1 MEEQRELETHKI
13 QRKMRKV
20 SKIRM
25 FGMMMVA
32 GLMMASCGNQ
42 TQETT
47 ENQQQWEEQK
57 QAPESQIEQAQQPQ
71 VKRVAYVPA
80 ANTPDFVNAA
90 ERSVDAVVHIMTKVV
105 RQSNTYDDFFGA
117 LLGQIY
123 GYPGQTRSNT
133 MVAYGSGVVLT
144 PDGYIVTNNHVVEG
158 ADEVEVT
165 FNNKVKKTAT
175 IIGTDPTTD
184 LALIK
189 VEADDLDYLSFG
201 DSDQVRIGE
210 WVLAVGNPFN
220 LTSTVTAGIVSAKAR
235 NLSILGEG
243 TSVESFIQTD
253 AAVNPGNSGGA
264 LVNTRGELVGINAAI
279 ASHTGSYE
287 GYSFAIPSNIVRKVV
302 DDLLL
307 YGTAQRG
314 YLGVQIAELTQE
326 LAEKEGLE
334 NIEGVYVAEVTEGG
348 AAKLAGMKAGDV
360 ITTINGK
367 KVNSTTQLKEAVGQY
382 RPGDKLDVEVNRKGT
397 HHHYELTLL
406 NEAGNVNLVKSGDSF
421 YNSEFGLMLQ
431 PINQNDMSRLNIN
444 NGLKIVEIRQGRFM
458 NSGVPVDFV
467 ITKVNGYAVNSKS
480 DLESALKSGRSR
492 RTSIEGVFPNGMIG
506 SFYY

>member
-1 MEEQRELETHKI
+1 
-13 QRKMRKV
+13 MRKV
-20 SKIRM
+20 SM
-25 FGMMMVA
+25 TWMLA
-32 GLMMASCGNQ
+32 GLLMAASCANQ
-42 TQETT
+42 SQNANES
-47 ENQQQWEEQK
+47 ENQNEQK
-57 QAPESQIEQAQQPQ
+57 QPVSQVEQVQQPQ
-71 VKRVAYVPA
+71 VQRAAFVPA
-80 ANTPDFVNAA
+80 QGTPDFVDAA

-105 RQSNTYDDFFGA
+105 RQSNTYEDFFGA

-123 GYPGQTRSNT
+123 GYPGQTRNNT

-189 VEADDLDYLSFG
+189 VEASDLAYLTFG
-201 DSDQVRIGE
+201 DSDNVRIGE

-264 LVNTRGELVGINAAI
+264 LVNTKGELVGINAAI

-334 NIEGVYVAEVTEGG
+334 NIDGVYVAEVTEGG
-348 AAKLAGMKAGDV
+348 AAKMAGLKSGDV
-360 ITTINGK
+360 ITAINGK
-367 KVNSTTQLKEAVGQY
+367 KVNSTTQLKENVGQY
-382 RPGDKLDVEVNRKGT
+382 RPGDKVDVEVNRGGH
-397 HHHYELTLL
+397 HHHYDLTLL
-406 NEAGNVNLVKSGDSF
+406 NEAGNVDVVKKGDSF

-431 PINQNDMSRLNIN
+431 PIDQNDMSRLNIK

-467 ITKVNGYAVNSKS
+467 ITKVNGVAVNDKTE
-480 DLESALKSGRSR
+480 LENALKNNRSR
-492 RTSIEGVFPNGMIG
+492 RTTIEGVYPNGMNAT
-506 SFYY
+506 FYY

>member
-1 MEEQRELETHKI
+1 
-13 QRKMRKV
+13 MRKV
-20 SKIRM
+20 SM
-25 FGMMMVA
+25 T
-32 GLMMASCGNQ
+32 LMLAALLMAASCANQSQNANDSENQ
-42 TQETT
+42 TE
-47 ENQQQWEEQK
+47 QQPVSQVEQV
-57 QAPESQIEQAQQPQ
+57 QQPQ
-71 VKRVAYVPA
+71 VQRAAFMPA
-80 ANTPDFVNAA
+80 QGTPDFVDAA

-105 RQSNTYDDFFGA
+105 RQSNTYEDFFGA

-123 GYPGQTRSNT
+123 GYPGQTRNNT

-189 VEADDLDYLSFG
+189 VEASDLAYLTFG
-201 DSDQVRIGE
+201 DSDNVRIGE

-264 LVNTRGELVGINAAI
+264 LVNTKGELVGINAAI

-326 LAEKEGLE
+326 IADKEGLE

-348 AAKLAGMKAGDV
+348 AAKLAGLKSGDV
-360 ITTINGK
+360 ITSINGK
-367 KVNSTTQLKEAVGQY
+367 KVNSTTQLKESVGQY
-382 RPGDKLDVEVNRKGT
+382 RPGDKIDVEVNRNGH
-397 HHHYELTLL
+397 HHHYDLTLL
-406 NEAGNVNLVKSGDSF
+406 NESGNVNVVKKGDSF

-431 PINQNDMSRLNIN
+431 PIDQNDMSRLNIK

-467 ITKVNGYAVNSKS
+467 ITKVNGVAVNDKTE
-480 DLESALKSGRSR
+480 LENALKNKRSR
-492 RTSIEGVFPNGMIG
+492 RTTIEGVYPNGMNAT
-506 SFYY
+506 FYY

>member
-1 MEEQRELETHKI
+1 
-13 QRKMRKV
+13 MRKV
-20 SKIRM
+20 S
-25 FGMMMVA
+25 MMLVLA
-32 GLMMASCGNQ
+32 GLLMATSCGNKTQ
-42 TQETT
+42 TTNEELTQNERQEPIT
-47 ENQQQWEEQK
+47 QVEEVQ
-57 QAPESQIEQAQQPQ
+57 QAQVQ
-71 VKRVAYVPA
+71 RA
-80 ANTPDFVNAA
+80 AFALAPNTPDFVDAA

-105 RQSNTYDDFFGA
+105 RQSTTYNDFFGA
-117 LLGQIY
+117 LLGQLY
-123 GYPGQTRSNT
+123 GYPGQTRNNT

-189 VEADDLDYLSFG
+189 VDAEDLDYLTFG
-201 DSDQVRIGE
+201 DSDNVHIGE

-264 LVNTRGELVGINAAI
+264 LVNTKGELVGINAAI

-307 YGTAQRG
+307 YGETQRG
-314 YLGVQIAELTQE
+314 YLGIYPAELTQE

-348 AAKLAGMKAGDV
+348 AAKLAGVQKGDV
-360 ITTINGK
+360 VTSINGK
-367 KVNSTTQLKEAVGQY
+367 KVNTVTQLMETVRQY
-382 RPGDKLDVEVNRKGT
+382 RPGDKLKLEVNRNGRRQ
-397 HHHYELTLL
+397 HFELTLL
-406 NEAGNVNLVKSGDSF
+406 NEAGNVDVVRKGDSF

-431 PINQNDMSRLNIN
+431 PINQNDMSRLNISA
-444 NGLKIVEIRQGRFM
+444 GLKIVEIRQGRFM

-467 ITKVNGYAVNSKS
+467 ITKVNGYVVNSKT
-480 DLESALKSGRSR
+480 DLENALNVRSR
-492 RTSIEGVFPNGMIG
+492 RTTIEGIYPNGMMG
-506 SFYY
+506 TFYY

>member
-1 MEEQRELETHKI
+1 
-13 QRKMRKV
+13 MRKV
-20 SKIRM
+20 SM
-25 FGMMMVA
+25 SLMLA
-32 GLMMASCGNQ
+32 GLLMATSCVNSSQNANQ
-42 TQETT
+42 SENLT
-47 ENQQQWEEQK
+47 EQQKPATEVEQV
-57 QAPESQIEQAQQPQ
+57 QQAQVQ
-71 VKRVAYVPA
+71 RA
-80 ANTPDFVNAA
+80 AFIPTESTPDFVDAA

-105 RQSNTYDDFFGA
+105 RQSTTYNDFFGA
-117 LLGQIY
+117 LLGQLY
-123 GYPGQTRSNT
+123 GYPGQTRNNT
-133 MVAYGSGVVLT
+133 LVAYGSGVVLT

-189 VEADDLDYLSFG
+189 VDASDLEYLTFG
-201 DSDQVRIGE
+201 DSDNVRIGE

-264 LVNTRGELVGINAAI
+264 LVNTKGELVGINAAI

-326 LAEKEGLE
+326 LAENEGLE

-348 AAKLAGMKAGDV
+348 AAKLAGMKSGDV
-360 ITTINGK
+360 ITAIAGK
-367 KVNSTTQLKEAVGQY
+367 KVNTTTQLKESIGQY
-382 RPGDKLDVEVNRKGT
+382 RPGDKVEVEVNRNGS
-397 HHHYELTLL
+397 HHRYELTLL
-406 NEAGNVNLVKSGDSF
+406 NEAGNVDVVKKGDSF
-421 YNSEFGLMLQ
+421 FNSEFGLMLQ
-431 PINQNDMSRLNIN
+431 PINQNDMSRLDIQS
-444 NGLKIVEIRQGRFM
+444 GLKIVEIRQGRFM

-467 ITKVNGYAVNSKS
+467 ITKVNGITVNSKS
-480 DLESALKSGRSR
+480 DLENAQKSSRSR
-492 RTSIEGVFPNGMIG
+492 RTTIEGVYPNGMNAT
-506 SFYY
+506 FYYSK

>member
-1 MEEQRELETHKI
+1 
-13 QRKMRKV
+13 MRKV
-20 SKIRM
+20 SLMLM
-25 FGMMMVA
+25 FATM
-32 GLMMASCGNQ
+32 LMATSCGNLNQ
-42 TQETT
+42 KTNSAEEATLAPT
-47 ENQQQWEEQK
+47 EEQQQ
-57 QAPESQIEQAQQPQ
+57 PVSQVEQAQQAKVQ
-71 VKRVAYVPA
+71 RA
-80 ANTPDFVNAA
+80 AFIPNENTPDFVDAA

-105 RQSNTYDDFFGA
+105 KQSNTYDDFFGA

-189 VEADDLDYLSFG
+189 VEATDLSFLTFG
-201 DSDQVRIGE
+201 DSDNVRIGE

-264 LVNTRGELVGINAAI
+264 LVNTKGELVGINAAI

-307 YGTAQRG
+307 YGETQRG
-314 YLGVQIAELTQE
+314 YIGIFPQELTQE
-326 LAEKEGLE
+326 LAQKEGLE
-334 NIEGVYVAEVTEGG
+334 DIEGVYVAEVTEGG
-348 AAKLAGMKAGDV
+348 AAKLAGIEKGDV
-360 ITTINGK
+360 ITSINGK
-367 KVNSTTQLKEAVGQY
+367 KVNTVTQLMENIRQY
-382 RPGDKLDVEVNRKGT
+382 RPGDKVNVEANRKGR
-397 HHHYELTLL
+397 HHNYELTLL
-406 NEAGNVNLVKSGDSF
+406 NEAGNVDVVKSGDAF

-431 PINQNDMSRLNIN
+431 PVSKDEKSRLDIK

-467 ITKVNGYAVNSKS
+467 ITKVNGYAVNSKA
-480 DLESALKSGRSR
+480 DLEKALKSRTR
-492 RTSIEGVFPNGMIG
+492 RTTIEGVFPNGMPG

>member
-1 MEEQRELETHKI
+1 MT
-13 QRKMRKV
+13 
-20 SKIRM
+20 
-25 FGMMMVA
+25 
-32 GLMMASCGNQ
+32 LMLAALLMAASCANQSQNANDSENQ
-42 TQETT
+42 TE
-47 ENQQQWEEQK
+47 QQPVSQVEQV
-57 QAPESQIEQAQQPQ
+57 QQPQ
-71 VKRVAYVPA
+71 VQRAAFMPA
-80 ANTPDFVNAA
+80 QGTPDFVDAA

-105 RQSNTYDDFFGA
+105 RQSNTYEDFFGA

-123 GYPGQTRSNT
+123 GYPGQTRNNT

-189 VEADDLDYLSFG
+189 VEASDLAYLTFG
-201 DSDQVRIGE
+201 DSDNVRIGE

-264 LVNTRGELVGINAAI
+264 LVNTKGELVGINAAI

-326 LAEKEGLE
+326 IADKEGLE
-334 NIEGVYVAEVTEGG
+334 NIEGVYVAEVTDGG
-348 AAKLAGMKAGDV
+348 AAKLAGLKSGDV
-360 ITTINGK
+360 ITSINGK
-367 KVNSTTQLKEAVGQY
+367 KVNSTTQLKESVGQY
-382 RPGDKLDVEVNRKGT
+382 RPGDKIDVEVNRGGH
-397 HHHYELTLL
+397 HHHYDLTLL
-406 NEAGNVNLVKSGDSF
+406 NEAGNVDVVKKGDSF

-431 PINQNDMSRLNIN
+431 PVDQSDMNRLNIR

-467 ITKVNGYAVNSKS
+467 ITKVNGVAVNDKT
-480 DLESALKSGRSR
+480 DLENALKNKRSR
-492 RTSIEGVFPNGMIG
+492 RTTIEGVYPNGMNAT
-506 SFYY
+506 FYY

>member
-1 MEEQRELETHKI
+1 
-13 QRKMRKV
+13 MRKV
-20 SKIRM
+20 SM
-25 FGMMMVA
+25 TLMLA
-32 GLMMASCGNQ
+32 GLLMAASCANSSQ
-42 TQETT
+42 NAENSENKNEMQEPAT
-47 ENQQQWEEQK
+47 E
-57 QAPESQIEQAQQPQ
+57 IEQAQQSKVQ
-71 VKRVAYVPA
+71 RVAFVPTES
-80 ANTPDFVNAA
+80 TPDFVDAA

-105 RQSNTYDDFFGA
+105 RQSTTYNDFFGA
-117 LLGQIY
+117 LLGQLY
-123 GYPGQTRSNT
+123 GYPGQTRNNT

-189 VEADDLDYLSFG
+189 VDATDLEYLTFG
-201 DSDQVRIGE
+201 DSDNVRIGE

-264 LVNTRGELVGINAAI
+264 LVNTKGELVGINAAI

-307 YGTAQRG
+307 YGETQRG
-314 YLGVQIAELTQE
+314 YLGIYPAELTQE
-326 LAEKEGLE
+326 IAEKEGLE

-348 AAKLAGMKAGDV
+348 AAKVAGVQKGDV
-360 ITTINGK
+360 VTSINGK
-367 KVNSTTQLKEAVGQY
+367 KVNTVTQLMETVRQY
-382 RPGDKLDVEVNRKGT
+382 RPGDNVNLEVNRNGR
-397 HHHYELTLL
+397 HHNYELTLL
-406 NEAGNVNLVKSGDSF
+406 NEAGNVDVVKKGDSF

-431 PINQNDMSRLNIN
+431 PINQNDMSRLNVKA
-444 NGLKIVEIRQGRFM
+444 GLKIVEIRQGRFM

-467 ITKVNGYAVNSKS
+467 ITKVNGYAVNNKT
-480 DLESALKSGRSR
+480 DLENALKNSRSR
-492 RTSIEGVFPNGMIG
+492 RTTIEGVYPNGMMG
-506 SFYY
+506 TFFY

>member
-1 MEEQRELETHKI
+1 ML
-13 QRKMRKV
+13 ML
-20 SKIRM
+20 
-25 FGMMMVA
+25 A
-32 GLMMASCGNQ
+32 GLLMATSCDAMLNKAK
-42 TQETT
+42 EN
-47 ENQQQWEEQK
+47 ENQNEQEQLQEESV
-57 QAPESQIEQAQQPQ
+57 SQVEQVQP
-71 VKRVAYVPA
+71 RVQRTAFLPTQ
-80 ANTPDFVNAA
+80 NTPDFVDAA
-90 ERSVDAVVHIMTKVV
+90 ENSVDAVVHIMTKVV
-105 RQSNTYDDFFGA
+105 KQGSTYEDFFGA

-123 GYPGQTRSNT
+123 GYPGQSRSNT

-189 VEADDLDYLSFG
+189 VEASDLPFLTFG
-201 DSDQVRIGE
+201 DSDNVRIGE

-264 LVNTRGELVGINAAI
+264 LVNTKGELVGINAAI

-334 NIEGVYVAEVTEGG
+334 NIEGVYVGEVTEGG
-348 AAKLAGMKAGDV
+348 AAKLAGMQDGDV
-360 ITTINGK
+360 ITAINGK
-367 KVNSTTQLKEAVGQY
+367 KVNSTTQLKESIGQY
-382 RPGDKLDVEVNRKGT
+382 RPGDKVDVEVNRNGR

-406 NEAGNVNLVKSGDSF
+406 NEAGNVNLVKNGDAF

-431 PINQNDMSRLNIN
+431 PINQNEMSRLNIK

-467 ITKVNGYAVNSKS
+467 ITKVNGYAVHSKS
-480 DLESALKSGRSR
+480 ELENALKNTRSR
-492 RTSIEGVFPNGMIG
+492 RTTIEGVFPNGMTG

>member
-1 MEEQRELETHKI
+1 
-13 QRKMRKV
+13 MRKV
-20 SKIRM
+20 SMSRIC
-25 FGMMMVA
+25 GMAMLA
-32 GLMMASCGNQ
+32 GLLMAASCANSSQ
-42 TQETT
+42 NATSSKDQNEQQKPAT
-47 ENQQQWEEQK
+47 E
-57 QAPESQIEQAQQPQ
+57 IELVQQAQVQ
-71 VKRVAYVPA
+71 RA
-80 ANTPDFVNAA
+80 AFIPTENTPDFVDAA

-105 RQSNTYDDFFGA
+105 RQSNTYEDFFGA

-123 GYPGQTRSNT
+123 GYPGQTRNNT

-189 VEADDLDYLSFG
+189 VDASDLEYLTFG
-201 DSDQVRIGE
+201 DSDNVRIGE

-264 LVNTRGELVGINAAI
+264 LVNTKGELVGINAAI

-307 YGTAQRG
+307 YCTAQRG

-334 NIEGVYVAEVTEGG
+334 NIDGVYVAEVTDGG
-348 AAKLAGMKAGDV
+348 AAKLAGMKSGDV
-360 ITTINGK
+360 ITAINGK
-367 KVNSTTQLKEAVGQY
+367 KVNSTTQLKESVGQF
-382 RPGDKLDVEVNRKGT
+382 RPGDKMDVEVNRNGR

-406 NEAGNVNLVKSGDSF
+406 NEAGNVDVVKKGDSF

-431 PINQNDMSRLNIN
+431 PVNQNDMSRLNIKS
-444 NGLKIVEIRQGRFM
+444 GLKIVEIRQGRFM
-458 NSGVPVDFV
+458 NSGIPVDFV
-467 ITKVNGYAVNSKS
+467 ITKVNGSVVNDKT
-480 DLESALKSGRSR
+480 DLENAQKNSRSR
-492 RTSIEGVFPNGMIG
+492 RTTIEGVYPNGMIAT
-506 SFYY
+506 FYYNK

>member
-1 MEEQRELETHKI
+1 MLAAMLVATSCEGMLNKAKNET
-13 QRKMRKV
+13 
-20 SKIRM
+20 
-25 FGMMMVA
+25 
-32 GLMMASCGNQ
+32 MA
-42 TQETT
+42 E
-47 ENQQQWEEQK
+47 QQQLQEETV
-57 QAPESQIEQAQQPQ
+57 SQVEQVQP
-71 VKRVAYVPA
+71 RVQRTAFVPTE
-80 ANTPDFVNAA
+80 NTPDFVDAA
-90 ERSVDAVVHIMTKVV
+90 ENSVDAVVHIMTKVV
-105 RQSNTYDDFFGA
+105 KQSNTYEDFFGA
-117 LLGQIY
+117 LLGQLY
-123 GYPGQTRSNT
+123 GYPGQTRNNT

-189 VEADDLDYLSFG
+189 VEASDLPFLTFG
-201 DSDQVRIGE
+201 DSDNVRIGE

-264 LVNTRGELVGINAAI
+264 LVNTKGELIGINAAI

-334 NIEGVYVAEVTEGG
+334 NIEGVYVGEVTEGG
-348 AAKLAGMKAGDV
+348 AAKLAGLKDGDV
-360 ITTINGK
+360 ITAINGK
-367 KVNSTTQLKEAVGQY
+367 KVNSTTQLKENIGQY
-382 RPGDKLDVEVNRKGT
+382 RPGDKVDVEVNRQGH

-406 NEAGNVNLVKSGDSF
+406 NEAGNVNLVKNGEAF

-431 PINQNDMSRLNIN
+431 PINQNEMSRLNIK

-467 ITKVNGYAVNSKS
+467 ITKVNGYAVNNKS
-480 DLESALKSGRSR
+480 ELENALKNTRSR
-492 RTSIEGVFPNGMIG
+492 RTTIEGVFPNGMTG

>member
-1 MEEQRELETHKI
+1 
-13 QRKMRKV
+13 MRKV
-20 SKIRM
+20 SM
-25 FGMMMVA
+25 LWMLA
-32 GLMMASCGNQ
+32 GLLMASSCGNQ
-42 TQETT
+42 TNENTT
-47 ENQQQWEEQK
+47 EQQQEPVSQVEQVQ
-57 QAPESQIEQAQQPQ
+57 QASVQRAAFVPTES
-71 VKRVAYVPA
+71 
-80 ANTPDFVNAA
+80 TPDFVDAA
-90 ERSVDAVVHIMTKVV
+90 ESSVDAVVHIMTKVV
-105 RQSNTYDDFFGA
+105 RQSNTYEDFFGA

-144 PDGYIVTNNHVVEG
+144 PDGYIVTNNHVMEG

-165 FNNKVKKTAT
+165 FNNKVKKTAN

-189 VEADDLDYLSFG
+189 VEAEDLHYLTFG
-201 DSDQVRIGE
+201 DSDNVRIGE

-264 LVNTRGELVGINAAI
+264 LVNTKGELVGINAAI

-307 YGTAQRG
+307 YGETQRG
-314 YLGVQIAELTQE
+314 YLGIRPDELTQE
-326 LAEKEGLE
+326 LAQKKGLE
-334 NIEGVYVAEVTEGG
+334 DIEGVYVAEVTQGG
-348 AAKLAGMKAGDV
+348 AAILAGIEKGDV
-360 ITTINGK
+360 ITSINGK
-367 KVNSTTQLKEAVGQY
+367 KVNTVTQLMETIRQY
-382 RPGDKLDVEVNRKGT
+382 RPGDKVNVEVNRNGN

-406 NEAGNVNLVKSGDSF
+406 NEAGNVDVVKKGDSF

-431 PINQNDMSRLNIN
+431 TVNQNDMSRLNIR

-467 ITKVNGYAVNSKS
+467 ITKVNGYAVNSKT
-480 DLESALKSGRSR
+480 DLENALKAGKR
-492 RTSIEGVFPNGMIG
+492 RTTIEGVYPNGMMG

>member
-1 MEEQRELETHKI
+1 
-13 QRKMRKV
+13 MRKV
-20 SKIRM
+20 SLM
-25 FGMMMVA
+25 LMLA
-32 GLMMASCGNQ
+32 GLLMATSCEEML
-42 TQETT
+42 TKAKET
-47 ENQQQWEEQK
+47 ENQVEQEQVQEEK
-57 QAPESQIEQAQQPQ
+57 VSQLEQVQP
-71 VKRVAYVPA
+71 RVQRTAFVPTE
-80 ANTPDFVNAA
+80 NTPDFVDAA
-90 ERSVDAVVHIMTKVV
+90 ENSVDAVVHIMTKVV

-117 LLGQIY
+117 LLGQLY
-123 GYPGQTRSNT
+123 GYPGQTRNNT

-144 PDGYIVTNNHVVEG
+144 PDGYIVTNNHVVDG

-189 VEADDLDYLSFG
+189 VEASDLPFLTFG
-201 DSDQVRIGE
+201 DSDNVRIGE
-210 WVLAVGNPFN
+210 WVLAVGNPFK

-264 LVNTRGELVGINAAI
+264 LVNTKGELIGINAAI

-334 NIEGVYVAEVTEGG
+334 NIDGVYVAEVTEGG
-348 AAKLAGMKAGDV
+348 AAKLAGMKSGDV
-360 ITTINGK
+360 ITAINGK
-367 KVNSTTQLKEAVGQY
+367 KVNSTTQLKENIGQY
-382 RPGDKLDVEVNRKGT
+382 RPGDKVDVEVNRNGH

-406 NEAGNVNLVKSGDSF
+406 NEAGNVDLVKNGEAF

-431 PINQNDMSRLNIN
+431 PINQNDMGRLNVK
-444 NGLKIVEIRQGRFM
+444 NGLKIVEIREGRFM

-467 ITKVNGYAVNSKS
+467 ITKVNGYAVNNKT
-480 DLESALKSGRSR
+480 DLENALKNARSR
-492 RTSIEGVFPNGMIG
+492 RTTIEGVFPNGMTG

>member
-1 MEEQRELETHKI
+1 
-13 QRKMRKV
+13 MRKV
-20 SKIRM
+20 SMIWM
-25 FGMMMVA
+25 LAGMMA
-32 GLMMASCGNQ
+32 LASCGNQ
-42 TQETT
+42 NQQTNETT
-47 ENQQQWEEQK
+47 EQAEQQ
-57 QAPESQIEQAQQPQ
+57 PVTQIEQVQQPQ
-71 VKRVAYVPA
+71 VQRA
-80 ANTPDFVNAA
+80 AFLPTESTPDFVDAA

-105 RQSNTYDDFFGA
+105 RQSNTYNDFFGA
-117 LLGQIY
+117 LLGQLY
-123 GYPGQTRSNT
+123 GYPGQTRNNT

-189 VEADDLDYLSFG
+189 VEASDLQYLTFG
-201 DSDQVRIGE
+201 DSDNVRIGE
-210 WVLAVGNPFN
+210 WVLAVGNPFK

-264 LVNTRGELVGINAAI
+264 LVNTKGELVGINAAI

-307 YGTAQRG
+307 YGTTQRG

-326 LAEKEGLE
+326 LADKEGLE

-348 AAKLAGMKAGDV
+348 AAKLAGIKAGDV
-360 ITTINGK
+360 ITSVAGK
-367 KVNSTTQLKEAVGQY
+367 KVNSTTQLRESVGQY
-382 RPGDKLDVEVNRKGT
+382 RPGDKVDVEVNRRGS

-406 NEAGNVNLVKSGDSF
+406 NEAGNVDVVKNGESF
-421 YNSEFGLMLQ
+421 FNSDLGLMLQ
-431 PINQNDMSRLNIN
+431 PVNQNDKARLNIKS
-444 NGLKIVEIRQGRFM
+444 GLKIVEIRQGRFM
-458 NSGVPVDFV
+458 GSGITEGFV
-467 ITKVNGYAVNSKS
+467 ITKVNGNAVNSKT
-480 DLESALKSGRSR
+480 DLESALNNNRSR
-492 RTSIEGVFPNGMIG
+492 RTSMEGVYPNGMVVN
-506 SFYY
+506 FYFN

>member
-1 MEEQRELETHKI
+1 
-13 QRKMRKV
+13 MRKV
-20 SKIRM
+20 S
-25 FGMMMVA
+25 MMLMLA
-32 GLMMASCGNQ
+32 GLLMAASCGNQ
-42 TQETT
+42 TPNTD
-47 ENQQQWEEQK
+47 ENATQNEQQQ
-57 QAPESQIEQAQQPQ
+57 PVSQIEQVQQAPVQ
-71 VKRVAYVPA
+71 RVAFVPTER
-80 ANTPDFVNAA
+80 TPDFVNAA

-105 RQSNTYDDFFGA
+105 RQSNTYEDFFGA

-123 GYPGQTRSNT
+123 GYPGQTRNNT

-189 VEADDLDYLSFG
+189 VDASDLEYLTFG
-201 DSDQVRIGE
+201 DSDNVRIGE

-243 TSVESFIQTD
+243 TEVESFIQTD

-264 LVNTRGELVGINAAI
+264 LVNTKGELVGINAAI

-307 YGTAQRG
+307 YGETQRG
-314 YLGVQIAELTQE
+314 YLGIRYAELTEE

-348 AAKLAGMKAGDV
+348 AAKLAGMRNGDV
-360 ITTINGK
+360 ITAINGK
-367 KVNSTTQLKEAVGQY
+367 KVNTGTQLIENVRQY
-382 RPGDKLDVEVNRKGT
+382 RPGDKLDVEVNRGGS

-406 NEAGNVNLVKSGDSF
+406 NEAGNVDVVKKGDSF

-431 PINQNDMSRLNIN
+431 PISQNDMSRLGVNS
-444 NGLKIVEIRQGRFM
+444 GLKIVEIRQGRFM

-467 ITKVNGYAVNSKS
+467 ITKVNGYAVNSKTE
-480 DLESALKSGRSR
+480 LENALKARTR
-492 RTSIEGVFPNGMIG
+492 RTTIEGVYPNGMMG
-506 SFYY
+506 SFFY

>member
-1 MEEQRELETHKI
+1 MN
-13 QRKMRKV
+13 KMRKV
-20 SKIRM
+20 SLI
-25 FGMMMVA
+25 
-32 GLMMASCGNQ
+32 LMLAAMLTATSCGNK
-42 TQETT
+42 TQEQ
-47 ENQQQWEEQK
+47 NQVEPAKQEQQ
-57 QAPESQIEQAQQPQ
+57 PVSQIEEVQQPVVQ
-71 VKRVAYVPA
+71 RVAYMPA
-80 ANTPDFVNAA
+80 ANTPDFVDAA

-105 RQSNTYDDFFGA
+105 RQSNTYNDFFGA

-165 FNNKVKKTAT
+165 FNNKVKKIAR

-189 VEADDLDYLSFG
+189 VEASDLEYLTFG
-201 DSDQVRIGE
+201 DSDNVRIGE

-264 LVNTRGELVGINAAI
+264 LVNTKGELVGINAAI

-334 NIEGVYVAEVTEGG
+334 NIEGVYVAGITEGG
-348 AAKLAGMKAGDV
+348 AAKQAGMKAGDV
-360 ITTINGK
+360 ITTINGR
-367 KVNSTTQLKEAVGQY
+367 KVNSTTQLRESVGQY
-382 RPGDKLDVEVNRKGT
+382 RPGDKLDVEVNRNGKRQ
-397 HHHYELTLL
+397 HYELTLL
-406 NEAGNVNLVKSGDSF
+406 NEAGNVDLVKSGDSF
-421 YNSEFGLMLQ
+421 YNAEFGLMLQ
-431 PINQNDMSRLNIN
+431 SVNTEEMSRLNIT

-467 ITKVNGYAVNSKS
+467 ITKVNGYSVNNKTE
-480 DLESALKSGRSR
+480 LESALRNNRSR
-492 RTSIEGVFPNGMIG
+492 RTTIEGVYPNGMMG
-506 SFYY
+506 SFFY

>member
-1 MEEQRELETHKI
+1 
-13 QRKMRKV
+13 MRKV
-20 SKIRM
+20 RM
-25 FGMMMVA
+25 TLMLA
-32 GLMMASCGNQ
+32 GLMMAASCVNSSQ
-42 TQETT
+42 NANNS
-47 ENQQQWEEQK
+47 ENQNEKQEPITQVEEV
-57 QAPESQIEQAQQPQ
+57 QQPQ
-71 VKRVAYVPA
+71 VQRAAFLPA
-80 ANTPDFVNAA
+80 QNTPDFVDAA

-105 RQSNTYDDFFGA
+105 RQSTTYNDFFGA
-117 LLGQIY
+117 LLGQLY
-123 GYPGQTRSNT
+123 GYPGQTRNNT

-189 VEADDLDYLSFG
+189 VDASDLEYLTFG
-201 DSDQVRIGE
+201 DSDNVRIGE

-264 LVNTRGELVGINAAI
+264 LVNTKGELVGINAAI

-307 YGTAQRG
+307 YGETQRG
-314 YLGVQIAELTQE
+314 YLGIYPTELTQE
-326 LAEKEGLE
+326 LAEKEGLDD
-334 NIEGVYVAEVTEGG
+334 IEGVYVAEVTEGG
-348 AAKLAGMKAGDV
+348 AAKVAGVQKGDV
-360 ITTINGK
+360 VTAINGK
-367 KVNSTTQLKEAVGQY
+367 KVNTVTQLMETIRQY
-382 RPGDKLDVEVNRKGT
+382 RPGDKLDLELNRKGR

-406 NEAGNVNLVKSGDSF
+406 NEAGNVDVVKKGDSF
-421 YNSEFGLMLQ
+421 YNSEFGLMLK
-431 PINQNDMSRLNIN
+431 PISQNDAGRLNIKS
-444 NGLKIVEIRQGRFM
+444 GLKIVEIRQGRFM

-467 ITKVNGYAVNSKS
+467 ITKVNGYAVNSKT
-480 DLESALKSGRSR
+480 DLENALKNSRSGR
-492 RTSIEGVFPNGMIG
+492 TTIEGVYPNGMMG
-506 SFYY
+506 TFYY

>member
-1 MEEQRELETHKI
+1 
-13 QRKMRKV
+13 MRQV
-20 SKIRM
+20 SLT
-25 FGMMMVA
+25 
-32 GLMMASCGNQ
+32 LMLAALLMAASCVNSSQ
-42 TQETT
+42 DANNS
-47 ENQQQWEEQK
+47 ENQNEMQK
-57 QAPESQIEQAQQPQ
+57 PATEIEQVQQPQ
-71 VKRVAYVPA
+71 VQRAAFLPA
-80 ANTPDFVNAA
+80 QNTPDFVDAA

-105 RQSNTYDDFFGA
+105 RQSTTYNDFFGA
-117 LLGQIY
+117 LLGQLY
-123 GYPGQTRSNT
+123 GYPGQTRNNT

-189 VEADDLDYLSFG
+189 VDATDLEYLTFG
-201 DSDQVRIGE
+201 DSDNVRIGE

-264 LVNTRGELVGINAAI
+264 LVNTKGELVGINAAI

-307 YGTAQRG
+307 YGETQRG
-314 YLGVQIAELTQE
+314 YLGIYPAELTQE
-326 LAEKEGLE
+326 IAEKEGLE
-334 NIEGVYVAEVTEGG
+334 NIDGVYVAEVTEGG
-348 AAKLAGMKAGDV
+348 AAKVAGVQKGDV
-360 ITTINGK
+360 VTSINGK
-367 KVNSTTQLKEAVGQY
+367 KVNTVTQLMETVRQY
-382 RPGDKLDVEVNRKGT
+382 RPGDNVNLEVNRNGR
-397 HHHYELTLL
+397 HHNYELTLL
-406 NEAGNVNLVKSGDSF
+406 NEAGNVDVVKKGDSF

-431 PINQNDMSRLNIN
+431 PINQNDMSRLNVKA
-444 NGLKIVEIRQGRFM
+444 GLKIVEIRQGRFM

-467 ITKVNGYAVNSKS
+467 ITKVNGFAVNSKT
-480 DLESALKSGRSR
+480 DLENALKNSRSR
-492 RTSIEGVFPNGMIG
+492 RTTIEGVYPNGMMG
-506 SFYY
+506 TFFY

>member
-1 MEEQRELETHKI
+1 
-13 QRKMRKV
+13 MRKV
-20 SKIRM
+20 SMIWM
-25 FGMMMVA
+25 LAGMMA
-32 GLMMASCGNQ
+32 LASCGNQ
-42 TQETT
+42 NQQTNETT
-47 ENQQQWEEQK
+47 EQAEQQPVTQVEQV
-57 QAPESQIEQAQQPQ
+57 QQQPQ
-71 VKRVAYVPA
+71 VQRA
-80 ANTPDFVNAA
+80 AFLPTENTPDFVDAA

-105 RQSNTYDDFFGA
+105 RQSNTYNDFFGA
-117 LLGQIY
+117 LLGQLY
-123 GYPGQTRSNT
+123 GYPGQTRNNT

-189 VEADDLDYLSFG
+189 VEASDLQYLTFG
-201 DSDQVRIGE
+201 DSDNVRIGE

-264 LVNTRGELVGINAAI
+264 LVNTKGELVGINAAI

-307 YGTAQRG
+307 YGTTQRG

-334 NIEGVYVAEVTEGG
+334 NIEGVYVADVTEGG
-348 AAKLAGMKAGDV
+348 AAKLAGVKAGDV
-360 ITTINGK
+360 ITSVAGK
-367 KVNSTTQLKEAVGQY
+367 KVNSTTQLRESVGQY
-382 RPGDKLDVEVNRKGT
+382 RPGDKVNVEVNRHGS

-406 NEAGNVNLVKSGDSF
+406 NEAGNIDVVKNGESF
-421 YNSEFGLMLQ
+421 FNSDLGLMLQ
-431 PINQNDMSRLNIN
+431 PVNQNDRARLNIKS
-444 NGLKIVEIRQGRFM
+444 GLKIVEIRQGRFM
-458 NSGVPVDFV
+458 GSGITEGFV
-467 ITKVNGYAVNSKS
+467 ITKVNGNAVNSKT
-480 DLESALKSGRSR
+480 DLESALKNNRSR
-492 RTSIEGVFPNGMIG
+492 RTSMEGVYPNGMVVN
-506 SFYY
+506 FYFN

>member
-1 MEEQRELETHKI
+1 
-13 QRKMRKV
+13 MRKV
-20 SKIRM
+20 SM
-25 FGMMMVA
+25 TMMLA
-32 GLMMASCGNQ
+32 ALLMAASCANQSQNANDSENQ
-42 TQETT
+42 TE
-47 ENQQQWEEQK
+47 QQPVSQVEQV
-57 QAPESQIEQAQQPQ
+57 QQPQ
-71 VKRVAYVPA
+71 VQRAAFMPA
-80 ANTPDFVNAA
+80 QGTPDFVDAA

-105 RQSNTYDDFFGA
+105 RQSNTYEDFFGA

-123 GYPGQTRSNT
+123 GYPGQTRNNT

-189 VEADDLDYLSFG
+189 VEASDLAYLTFG
-201 DSDQVRIGE
+201 DSDNVRIGE

-220 LTSTVTAGIVSAKAR
+220 LTSTVTAGIVSAKAP

-243 TSVESFIQTD
+243 TSVESFIQID

-264 LVNTRGELVGINAAI
+264 LVNTKGELVGINAAI

-326 LAEKEGLE
+326 IADKEGLE
-334 NIEGVYVAEVTEGG
+334 NIEGVYVAEVTDGG
-348 AAKLAGMKAGDV
+348 AAKLAGLKSGDV
-360 ITTINGK
+360 ITSINGK
-367 KVNSTTQLKEAVGQY
+367 KVNSTTQLKESVGQY
-382 RPGDKLDVEVNRKGT
+382 RPGDKIDVEVNRNGH
-397 HHHYELTLL
+397 HHHYDLTLL
-406 NEAGNVNLVKSGDSF
+406 NEAGNVNVVKKGDSF

-431 PINQNDMSRLNIN
+431 PIDQNDMSRLNIK

-467 ITKVNGYAVNSKS
+467 ITKVNGVAVNDKTE
-480 DLESALKSGRSR
+480 LENALKNKRSR
-492 RTSIEGVFPNGMIG
+492 RTTIEGVYPNGMNAT
-506 SFYY
+506 FYY

>member
-1 MEEQRELETHKI
+1 
-13 QRKMRKV
+13 MRKL
-20 SKIRM
+20 SM
-25 FGMMMVA
+25 TWMLA
-32 GLMMASCGNQ
+32 GLLMAASCGQSTQQNEPTQ
-42 TQETT
+42 TEQE
-47 ENQQQWEEQK
+47 
-57 QAPESQIEQAQQPQ
+57 PVSQIEQVQQPTVQ
-71 VKRVAYVPA
+71 RA
-80 ANTPDFVNAA
+80 AFLPTQNTPDFVDAA
-90 ERSVDAVVHIMTKVV
+90 ENSVNAVVHIMTKVV
-105 RQSNTYDDFFGA
+105 RQSNTYEDFFGA
-117 LLGQIY
+117 LLGQLY
-123 GYPGQTRSNT
+123 GYPGQTRNNT

-144 PDGYIVTNNHVVEG
+144 PDGYIVTNNHVVDG

-165 FNNKVKKTAT
+165 FNNKVKRTAT

-189 VEADDLDYLSFG
+189 VEASDLEYLTFG
-201 DSDQVRIGE
+201 NSDNVRIGE

-264 LVNTRGELVGINAAI
+264 LVNTKGELVGINAAI

-307 YGTAQRG
+307 YGTTQRG

-326 LAEKEGLE
+326 LAQQEGLE

-360 ITTINGK
+360 ITSINGK
-367 KVNSTTQLKEAVGQY
+367 AVNSTTQLRESVGQF
-382 RPGDKLDVEVNRKGT
+382 RPGDKVDVEVNRHGS
-397 HHHYELTLL
+397 HHHYNLTLL
-406 NEAGNVNLVKSGDSF
+406 NEAGNVDVVRNSDSF
-421 YNSEFGLMLQ
+421 YNAEFGLMLQ
-431 PINQNDMSRLNIN
+431 PVNQNEKSRLNIR

-458 NSGVPVDFV
+458 NSGVPVEFV
-467 ITKVNGYAVNSKS
+467 ITKVNGTAVSNKA
-480 DLESALKSGRSR
+480 DLENALKNNRSR
-492 RTSIEGVFPNGMIG
+492 RTTIEGVYPNGMMG
-506 SFYY
+506 SFFY

>member
-1 MEEQRELETHKI
+1 
-13 QRKMRKV
+13 MRKV
-20 SKIRM
+20 SLM
-25 FGMMMVA
+25 LMLAAMLVATSCEGMLNKA
-32 GLMMASCGNQ
+32 KNETMA
-42 TQETT
+42 E
-47 ENQQQWEEQK
+47 QQQLQEETV
-57 QAPESQIEQAQQPQ
+57 SQVEQVQP
-71 VKRVAYVPA
+71 RVQRTAFVPTE
-80 ANTPDFVNAA
+80 NTPDFVDAA
-90 ERSVDAVVHIMTKVV
+90 ENSVDAVVHIMTKVV
-105 RQSNTYDDFFGA
+105 KQSNTYEDFFGA
-117 LLGQIY
+117 LLGQLY
-123 GYPGQTRSNT
+123 GYPGQTRNNT

-165 FNNKVKKTAT
+165 FNNKVKKTAS

-189 VEADDLDYLSFG
+189 VEASDLPFLTFG
-201 DSDQVRIGE
+201 DSDNVRIGE

-264 LVNTRGELVGINAAI
+264 LVNTKGELIGINAAI

-334 NIEGVYVAEVTEGG
+334 NIEGVYVGEVTEGG
-348 AAKLAGMKAGDV
+348 AAKLAGLKDGDV
-360 ITTINGK
+360 ITAINGK
-367 KVNSTTQLKEAVGQY
+367 KVNSTTQLKENIGQY
-382 RPGDKLDVEVNRKGT
+382 RPGDKVDVEVNRQGH

-406 NEAGNVNLVKSGDSF
+406 NEAGNVNLVKNGEAF

-431 PINQNDMSRLNIN
+431 PVNQNEMSRLNIK

-467 ITKVNGYAVNSKS
+467 ITKVNGYAVNNKS
-480 DLESALKSGRSR
+480 ELENALKNTRSR
-492 RTSIEGVFPNGMIG
+492 RTTIEGVFPNGMTG

>member
-1 MEEQRELETHKI
+1 MLAG
-13 QRKMRKV
+13 V
-20 SKIRM
+20 
-25 FGMMMVA
+25 MV
-32 GLMMASCGNQ
+32 LASCGNKNQQ
-42 TQETT
+42 TNETT
-47 ENQQQWEEQK
+47 EQTEQQPVTQVEQV
-57 QAPESQIEQAQQPQ
+57 QQQPQ
-71 VKRVAYVPA
+71 VQRA
-80 ANTPDFVNAA
+80 AFLPTESTPDFVDAA

-105 RQSNTYDDFFGA
+105 RQSNTYNDFFGA
-117 LLGQIY
+117 LLGQLY

-189 VEADDLDYLSFG
+189 VEADDLQYLTFG
-201 DSDQVRIGE
+201 DSDNVRIGE

-264 LVNTRGELVGINAAI
+264 LVNTKGELVGINAAI

-307 YGTAQRG
+307 YGTTQRG

-348 AAKLAGMKAGDV
+348 AAKLAGIKAGDV
-360 ITTINGK
+360 ITSVAGK
-367 KVNSTTQLKEAVGQY
+367 KVNSTTQLRESVGQY
-382 RPGDKLDVEVNRKGT
+382 RPGDKVDVEVNRHGS

-406 NEAGNVNLVKSGDSF
+406 NEAGNVDVVKNGESF
-421 YNSEFGLMLQ
+421 FNSDLGLMLQ
-431 PINQNDMSRLNIN
+431 PVNQNDKARLNIKS
-444 NGLKIVEIRQGRFM
+444 GLKIVEIRQGRFM
-458 NSGVPVDFV
+458 GSGITEGFV
-467 ITKVNGYAVNSKS
+467 ITKVNGNAVNSKT
-480 DLESALKSGRSR
+480 DLESALKNNRSR
-492 RTSIEGVFPNGMIG
+492 RTSMEGVYPNGMVVN
-506 SFYY
+506 FYFN